1 MRPTARSFILDL
13 LSTLR
18 SGSMPVAA
26 LVEAGGLFGIAENS
40 VRVALTR
47 MRSSGQVERD
57 ARGRY
62 RLGAAAGPVS
72 SWVTS
77 WRDLGGRT
85 RPWQGDW
92 VAVLD
97 RDRGDGSG
105 RPERRRRDRALR
117 FLGFRALSPGLSV
130 RPDNLRGGV
139 DAQRGELGRL
149 GLPPGDLVFA
159 LRELD
164 PVTKALACGLWDGEA
179 LCASHQ
185 ALGIEVERAVER
197 IAEPPVER
205 AMRQSF
211 LLGGRVIRQLLL
223 DPLLPDTIV
232 PGGPRRAL
240 LESMRRYDR
249 LGRSVWAGFLG
260 RFDVPHRSAPLDTR
274 LAVGAERL
282 GPPGYI
288 EGVREGDRA

>member
-1 MRPTARSFILDL
+1 MSPTAKSFILDL

-26 LVEAGGLFGIAENS
+26 LVEAGEVFRIAENS

-47 MRSSGQVERD
+47 LRSAGQVERD

-62 RLGAAAGPVS
+62 RLGAAARPVA
-72 SWVTS
+72 SWATA
-77 WRDLGGRT
+77 WRELEARI

-92 VAVLD
+92 VAVFD
-97 RDRGDGSG
+97 RDPAAGSG
-105 RPERRRRDRALR
+105 RPERRRRERALR
-117 FLGFRALSPGLSV
+117 FQGFRELGPGLAV

-139 DAQRGELGRL
+139 DELRRALAGL

-159 LRELD
+159 LRHLD
-164 PVTKALACGLWDGEA
+164 PGARALACGLWDGEA
-179 LCASHQ
+179 LRAAHR

-205 AMRQSF
+205 AMAESF

-232 PGGPRRAL
+232 RGGPRRAL

-260 RFDVPHRSAPLDTR
+260 RFDVPHRSAPVDTR
-274 LAVGAERL
+274 VGVGAEQLAR
-282 GPPGYI
+282 
-288 EGVREGDRA
+288 